1 MKIFVTG
8 TAGFIGFHLARRLL
22 AEGHEVVGYDGLTD
36 YYDVRLK
43 HARHAMLAVSA
54 NFRPVIGRLENA
66 DLLQTTVRDFAPE
79 IVLHFAAQ
87 AGVRYSIEHP
97 ETYVASNLDGTFN
110 LLEALRASPPR
121 HALLASTS
129 SVYGANPGPAF
140 RETERT
146 DFPVSIYAAT
156 KRGTESLAHSYAHLF
171 GIPTTMLRF
180 FTVYGPWGRPDM
192 APLKFATAIT
202 RGTPLDIYGGG
213 NMSRDFT
220 YIDDVVEAVTRLIPV
235 VPVQG
240 HTASPAELAVAGRA
254 LARRQHRRRRSGAA
268 AGVHRRL
275 RVCARQ
281 AGAPQS
287 AADAARRCRRH
298 PRRHHFAARLD
309 RLCPADVRRRRRQ
322 CLRRVVPHSD
332 VIAPAVLRIVVEH
345 PLRFLDRQQRAG
357 RGHPLVRLDARK
369 HLRHQ

>member
-22 AEGHEVVGYDGLTD
+22 ADGHEIVGYDALTD

-43 HARHAMLAVSA
+43 RARHAMLETSP
-54 NFRPVIGRLENA
+54 NFRPVIGRLENV
-66 DLLQTTVRDFAPE
+66 DLLQTTISEFAPE

-97 ETYVASNLDGTFN
+97 ETYMASNLDGTFN
-110 LLEALRASPPR
+110 LLEALRANPPR

-129 SVYGANPGPAF
+129 SVYGANPGTAF

-146 DFPVSIYAAT
+146 DFPLSIYAAT
-156 KRGTESLAHSYAHLF
+156 KRGTEALAHSYAHLF

-192 APLKFATAIT
+192 APLKFATAIA
-202 RGTPLDIYGGG
+202 RGTPIDIYGGG

-220 YIDDVVEAVTRLIPV
+220 FIDDVVEAVTRLITA

-240 HTASPAELAVAGRA
+240 HAASPADSLSPAAPWRAVNVAGGQPLPLMDFVAAFEAGLGKPALRNFLPMQPGDVAATRADTTLLRA
-254 LARRQHRRRRSGAA
+254 LIGYVPQTPVGD
-268 AGVHRRL
+268 GVKAFVDWFRT
-275 RVCARQ
+275 Q
-281 AGAPQS
+281 T
-287 AADAARRCRRH
+287 
-298 PRRHHFAARLD
+298 
-309 RLCPADVRRRRRQ
+309 
-322 CLRRVVPHSD
+322 
-332 VIAPAVLRIVVEH
+332 
-345 PLRFLDRQQRAG
+345 
-357 RGHPLVRLDARK
+357 
-369 HLRHQ
+369 